1 MKTLKIKVIDSS
13 GKVREITA
21 SAANA
26 NAALL
31 EIEKGRSYRVEITP
45 LTADG
50 TAGATYKTT
59 FASKPNPAGDV
70 DMQREVGGRVGIS
83 WTEPKGYVAS
93 YKILVQQRGK
103 IVQEILTTKRSALL
117 APFAGLARVSIYAI
131 GEGGNEVVAG
141 VAVVSTK
148 TVVGAV
154 TARHATRGNA
164 SLLSFNAESTGK
176 PTFKVYVNGKLV
188 CTTKITSC
196 TIKQRVGALDKLR
209 VVSSDGAI
217 SPLTNY
223 FEAISF
229 TGQVSFQPNSVNP
242 AAGFTA
248 ALNRIVAD
256 IKKNKYTNVVVTGH
270 ANQVGSVQTAS
281 AARLARLRGEYVAN
295 RLRQLLPGVT
305 VVSVDRGVASPL
317 VPRSSTQNIRAEIY
331 ASK

>member
-1 MKTLKIKVIDSS
+1 
-13 GKVREITA
+13 
-21 SAANA
+21 
-26 NAALL
+26 
-31 EIEKGRSYRVEITP
+31 
-45 LTADG
+45 
-50 TAGATYKTT
+50 
-59 FASKPNPAGDV
+59 
-70 DMQREVGGRVGIS
+70 
-83 WTEPKGYVAS
+83 
-93 YKILVQQRGK
+93 
-103 IVQEILTTKRSALL
+103 
-117 APFAGLARVSIYAI
+117 
-131 GEGGNEVVAG
+131 
-141 VAVVSTK
+141 
-148 TVVGAV
+148 V
-154 TARHATRGNA
+154 TARHATRGND
-164 SLLSFNAESTGK
+164 SLLSFNAESTGN
-176 PTFKVYVNGKLV
+176 PTYKVYVNGKLV
-188 CTTKITSC
+188 CSTKNTSC

-209 VVSSDGAI
+209 VVSNDGAI

-223 FEAISF
+223 FEPISF

-317 VPRSSTQNIRAEIY
+317 VPRSSAQNIRAEIY